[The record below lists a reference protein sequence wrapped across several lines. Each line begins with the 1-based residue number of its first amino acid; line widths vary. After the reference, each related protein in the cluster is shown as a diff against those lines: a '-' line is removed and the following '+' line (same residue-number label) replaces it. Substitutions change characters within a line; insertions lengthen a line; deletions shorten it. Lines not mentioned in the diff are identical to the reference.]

1 MLNGLTLNKV
11 LKVHKTLTLVQS
23 WNIVAMNRLKRK
35 MKEQMTKEV
44 KMEIA
49 MVMMMMMMMIWMTRT
64 DEHHAPSI
72 TMIRSRYHVTCVA
85 LKHFK
90 CEQYLTFSPSILLF
104 FKHFGCKFK
113 ELNHIKELRTPYF
126 KIKTSLGLIFPVL
139 EKPVTPV
146 STRYQ
151 ISFLWGRLLR

>member
-1 MLNGLTLNKV
+1 MVWHWTRSSRCIRRWRHSDETWWQWIGWRERWMNKWQK
-11 LKVHKTLTLVQS
+11 KVKV
-23 WNIVAMNRLKRK
+23 
-35 MKEQMTKEV
+35 
-44 KMEIA
+44 EIA
-49 MVMMMMMMMIWMTRT
+49 MVVMMMTMIWMTRT

-72 TMIRSRYHVTCVA
+72 TMIWSWYHVTCVA

-90 CEQYLTFSPSILLF
+90 WEQYFTFSPSILLF
-104 FKHFGCKFK
+104 FKPFVCKFK